1 MAVKLDLKFRAIAG
15 LDSQDAEGQPVAH
28 VIDELNGR
36 PLVTGM
42 PRSDFERDSRMCHPS
57 MRTLQFVGPATRL
70 SRLEARGFGGSRLV
84 GRRLATG
91 DSRLV
96 LIRDQR

>member
-42 PRSDFERDSRMCHPS
+42 P
-57 MRTLQFVGPATRL
+57 QRL
-70 SRLEARGFGGSRLV
+70 RKRQPDVSPVYAAFTE
-84 GRRLATG
+84 
-91 DSRLV
+91 
-96 LIRDQR
+96 

>member
-15 LDSQDAEGQPVAH
+15 LDRQDAEGQPVAH

-57 MRTLQFVGPATRL
+57 MRPLQNKGEHCPFSLLPCPL
-70 SRLEARGFGGSRLV
+70 SLV
-84 GRRLATG
+84 PCYFIGE
-91 DSRLV
+91 
-96 LIRDQR
+96 